1 MLIMAVIV
9 FAILLL
15 LLLHIV
21 VCMHFRMLRP
31 VVDGGREGAEMQMLG
46 AQLAEDEIIDE
57 SLEMTRPE
65 PVVSGEETG
74 GAVSVEAI
82 STAEE
87 ASGFV

>member
-1 MLIMAVIV
+1 
-9 FAILLL
+9 
-15 LLLHIV
+15 
-21 VCMHFRMLRP
+21 
-31 VVDGGREGAEMQMLG
+31 MQMLG

-65 PVVSGEETG
+65 PVVSGEETVS
-74 GAVSVEAI
+74 AVSVETI